1 LGSNEKKRGSE
12 KINSTKA
19 KIRATH
25 RIAVPFSLF
34 IKRRTMAPKMGKKI
48 SSDRMGIPRIVMKST
63 PFFETLKMIFP
74 LPSRERAHF
83 GI

>member
-1 LGSNEKKRGSE
+1 
-12 KINSTKA
+12 
-19 KIRATH
+19 
-25 RIAVPFSLF
+25 
-34 IKRRTMAPKMGKKI
+34 MAPKMGKKI